1 MNKTIKI
8 KMLVDIVMSIALLG
22 CMSYLLIGEELHE
35 WIGTFLIILFIIHHI
50 LNRN

>member
-22 CMSYLLIGEELHE
+22 CMSYLLIGEEL
-35 WIGTFLIILFIIHHI
+35 T
-50 LNRN
+50 